1 MGERAVCLFVCLH
14 NGVVPLKIRKP
25 IRCQTEIQRVT
36 SESWVCAIVFLNPH
50 SRSPNKTRNKE
61 HKSSSCYSSSYFSD
75 YPPKLFSFRE
85 LAHQMHTHTHKPSLS
100 NTEKNQ
106 PKYFFL
112 SMSSPALNKTKLLQK
127 HTKQSS
133 SSDKTSLQNTHTH
146 TRKKTKTMF
155 LGACYYHSTKH
166 KSLSTSNQKL
176 QSSVIFVAHIC
187 YQPNAPKKRQ
197 CMMNTFFS
205 SSVMICKT

>member
-1 MGERAVCLFVCLH
+1 MQSSFWIPTQDHQA
-14 NGVVPLKIRKP
+14 KP
-25 IRCQTEIQRVT
+25 ETKSTSPPAPPPQTTHQSCFP
-36 SESWVCAIVFLNPH
+36 SESWLI
-50 SRSPNKTRNKE
+50 K
-61 HKSSSCYSSSYFSD
+61 Y
-75 YPPKLFSFRE
+75 
-85 LAHQMHTHTHKPSLS
+85 THTHKPSLS
-100 NTEKNQ
+100 KTQKNQ
-106 PKYFFL
+106 ARYFFL
-112 SMSSPALNKTKLLQK
+112 SVSSSALNKSKLLRKHTK

-133 SSDKTSLQNTHTH
+133 SSDKTSLQNTHTQNQSCLFLLKLIVTQQNESSKRH
-146 TRKKTKTMF
+146 THTHPHTEKKTKTMF

>member
-1 MGERAVCLFVCLH
+1 V
-14 NGVVPLKIRKP
+14 
-25 IRCQTEIQRVT
+25 
-36 SESWVCAIVFLNPH
+36 
-50 SRSPNKTRNKE
+50 
-61 HKSSSCYSSSYFSD
+61 SSS
-75 YPPKLFSFRE
+75 
-85 LAHQMHTHTHKPSLS
+85 
-100 NTEKNQ
+100 
-106 PKYFFL
+106 
-112 SMSSPALNKTKLLQK
+112 ALNKSKLLRKHTK

-133 SSDKTSLQNTHTH
+133 SSDKTSLQNTHTQNQSCLFLLKLIVTQQNESSKRH
-146 TRKKTKTMF
+146 THTHPHTEKKTKTMF